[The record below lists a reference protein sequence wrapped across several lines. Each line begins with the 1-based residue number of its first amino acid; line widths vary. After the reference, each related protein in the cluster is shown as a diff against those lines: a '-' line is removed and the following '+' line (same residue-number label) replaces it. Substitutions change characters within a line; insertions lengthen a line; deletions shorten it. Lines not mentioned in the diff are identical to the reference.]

1 MMMTLEQAIEH
12 CEEVANS
19 KCDQCG
25 AEHKQLAKW
34 LRELK
39 ARRELYKLEEKDD
52 DLNR

>member
-1 MMMTLEQAIEH
+1 MMTLEQAIKH

-25 AEHKQLAKW
+25 AEHKQLARW
-34 LRELK
+34 LKELK
-39 ARRELYKLEEKDD
+39 ARRELCKLKEED